1 MNATNPPITPPP
13 AAPRDILDEPSPQV
27 IGLENIHGTAV
38 VTLRSGRRL
47 HIDDEGI
54 KVFRTDREAYI
65 EDDGAVVDID
75 CLPVLPDNILLF
87 DATAS
92 PEWVLCSHEFP
103 GSPRVVIATDGD
115 GQWMAVY
122 EAGRWINA
130 ETEDEFDSVIL
141 AWTEQLTPPVL

>member
-1 MNATNPPITPPP
+1 MNATNPPLNPP

-27 IGLENIHGTAV
+27 IGLENTGGNAV
-38 VTLRSGRRL
+38 ITLRSGRML
-47 HIDDEGI
+47 IIDDDGI
-54 KVFRTDREAYI
+54 TVFRSAPD
-65 EDDGAVVDID
+65 AVEV
-75 CLPVLPDNILLF
+75 PPLPDNILLF

-92 PEWVLCSHEFP
+92 PEWVLCSHECP

-122 EAGRWINA
+122 EDGRWINA
-130 ETEDEFDSVIL
+130 ETEAEFDSVIL